1 KFVFSTSEAY
11 LIEDGKITAPVKG
24 ATLIGNGPEC
34 MSRVSMVGNDLSLD
48 SGVGTCG
55 KDGQSVPLAD
65 VFEDFAGRGRGL
77 VLRGFMLSLTDQ
89 RAQLLTVCVGVFGNE
104 LLQHVVGP
112 GHQAVAPTFQIVEAF
127 VVLTRRSVE
136 LIEQHQDFIQI
147 LIAHQLADELN
158 VAFARN
164 VRGVLGS
171 IGQCPTQRV
180 GQWQLGQH
188 IGLECR
194 QAFAQLHQSMQLS
207 FDLGFAFLS
216 VEGVVN
222 LMENVMSA
230 SESVGPQ
237 ALPALQQ
244 QVEEIVAEARRQ
256 GATACEVAVSLEQ
269 GLSTSV
275 RQREVETVE
284 FNRDQG
290 FGITLYVGHR
300 KGSASTSASGPDAI
314 RETVAA
320 ALAIAKH
327 TSEDESSGLAD
338 AALMAKEQPDFDLFH
353 PWDITPEQA
362 IERALI
368 CEAAAFDADSRIKNA
383 DGTTLNVHQGC
394 RVYGNSHGFIG
405 GYASTRHSLS
415 CVMIAEGEGQM
426 QRDYWYDVN
435 RRGDQLM
442 DARLIGQK
450 AAERAASRLGARPVP
465 TCEVPVLFSA
475 ELAGGLFGS
484 FLGAVSGGNLY
495 RKSSFL
501 EGAIGQ
507 RLFPEWMTIDER
519 PHLVGAMGSS
529 AFDGDG
535 LATYAKPFVENG
547 DLVSYI
553 LSTYS
558 GRKLGLPSTAN
569 AGGVH
574 NLFVSHGTEDQAA
587 LIRRMGRG
595 LLVTELMGSGLNMVT
610 GDYSRGA
617 AGFWIENGEIQF
629 PVQEV
634 TIAGNMR
641 DMFKQIVAVGNDL
654 EMRSNIR
661 TGSVLIEK
669 MMVAGS

>member
-1 KFVFSTSEAY
+1 
-11 LIEDGKITAPVKG
+11 
-24 ATLIGNGPEC
+24 
-34 MSRVSMVGNDLSLD
+34 
-48 SGVGTCG
+48 
-55 KDGQSVPLAD
+55 
-65 VFEDFAGRGRGL
+65 
-77 VLRGFMLSLTDQ
+77 
-89 RAQLLTVCVGVFGNE
+89 
-104 LLQHVVGP
+104 
-112 GHQAVAPTFQIVEAF
+112 
-127 VVLTRRSVE
+127 
-136 LIEQHQDFIQI
+136 
-147 LIAHQLADELN
+147 
-158 VAFARN
+158 
-164 VRGVLGS
+164 
-171 IGQCPTQRV
+171 
-180 GQWQLGQH
+180 
-188 IGLECR
+188 
-194 QAFAQLHQSMQLS
+194 
-207 FDLGFAFLS
+207 
-216 VEGVVN
+216 
-222 LMENVMSA
+222 MEYVMSA

-368 CEAAAFDADSRIKNA
+368 CEAAAFDTDSRIKNA

-519 PHLVGAMGSS
+519 PHLIGAMGSS

-617 AGFWIENGEIQF
+617 AGFWVENGEIQF

-641 DMFKQIVAVGNDL
+641 DMFKQIVAVGSDL

>member
-1 KFVFSTSEAY
+1 
-11 LIEDGKITAPVKG
+11 
-24 ATLIGNGPEC
+24 
-34 MSRVSMVGNDLSLD
+34 
-48 SGVGTCG
+48 
-55 KDGQSVPLAD
+55 
-65 VFEDFAGRGRGL
+65 
-77 VLRGFMLSLTDQ
+77 
-89 RAQLLTVCVGVFGNE
+89 
-104 LLQHVVGP
+104 
-112 GHQAVAPTFQIVEAF
+112 
-127 VVLTRRSVE
+127 
-136 LIEQHQDFIQI
+136 
-147 LIAHQLADELN
+147 
-158 VAFARN
+158 
-164 VRGVLGS
+164 
-171 IGQCPTQRV
+171 
-180 GQWQLGQH
+180 
-188 IGLECR
+188 
-194 QAFAQLHQSMQLS
+194 
-207 FDLGFAFLS
+207 
-216 VEGVVN
+216 
-222 LMENVMSA
+222 MSA

-237 ALPALQQ
+237 ALPALQE
-244 QVEEIVAEARRQ
+244 QVEQIVAEAKRQ

-327 TSEDESSGLAD
+327 TSEDEASGLAD
-338 AALMAKEQPDFDLFH
+338 AALMAKDLRDFDLFH

-368 CEAAAFDADSRIKNA
+368 CEAAAFDADPRIKNA

-415 CVMIAEGEGQM
+415 CVMIAEADGQM

-435 RRGDQLM
+435 RRGELLM
-442 DARLIGQK
+442 DAKLIGQK
-450 AAERAASRLGARPVP
+450 AAQRAASRLGARPVP

-484 FLGAVSGGNLY
+484 FLGAISGGNLY

-501 EGAIGQ
+501 EGAMGQ

-558 GRKLGLPSTAN
+558 GRKLSLPSTAN

-617 AGFWIENGEIQF
+617 AGYWVENGEIQF
-629 PVQEV
+629 AVQEV
-634 TIAGNMR
+634 TIAGNMK
-641 DMFKQIVAVGNDL
+641 DMFKQIIAVGNDL

-669 MMVAGS
+669 MTVAGS

>member
-1 KFVFSTSEAY
+1 
-11 LIEDGKITAPVKG
+11 
-24 ATLIGNGPEC
+24 
-34 MSRVSMVGNDLSLD
+34 
-48 SGVGTCG
+48 
-55 KDGQSVPLAD
+55 
-65 VFEDFAGRGRGL
+65 
-77 VLRGFMLSLTDQ
+77 
-89 RAQLLTVCVGVFGNE
+89 
-104 LLQHVVGP
+104 
-112 GHQAVAPTFQIVEAF
+112 
-127 VVLTRRSVE
+127 
-136 LIEQHQDFIQI
+136 
-147 LIAHQLADELN
+147 
-158 VAFARN
+158 
-164 VRGVLGS
+164 
-171 IGQCPTQRV
+171 
-180 GQWQLGQH
+180 
-188 IGLECR
+188 
-194 QAFAQLHQSMQLS
+194 
-207 FDLGFAFLS
+207 
-216 VEGVVN
+216 
-222 LMENVMSA
+222 MSA

-244 QVEEIVAEARRQ
+244 QVEQIVAEARRQ
-256 GATACEVAVSLEQ
+256 GATACEVAVSVDQ

-290 FGITLYVGHR
+290 FGITLYVGQR

-320 ALAIAKH
+320 ALAIAEH

-338 AALMAKEQPDFDLFH
+338 PALMAKDQPDFDLFH
-353 PWDITPEQA
+353 PWNITPEEA
-362 IERALI
+362 IERALM

-415 CVMIAEGEGQM
+415 CVMIAEKDGQM

-435 RRGDQLM
+435 RQGELLM

-484 FLGAVSGGNLY
+484 FLGAISGGNLY

-519 PHLVGAMGSS
+519 PHLLRAMGSA

-547 DLVSYI
+547 DLVSYV

-617 AGFWIENGEIQF
+617 AGFWVENGEIQF

-641 DMFKQIVAVGNDL
+641 DMFKQIVAVGSDL
-654 EMRSNIR
+654 ELRSNIR
-661 TGSVLIEK
+661 TGSVLIER
-669 MMVAGS
+669 MTVAGS